1 MNSVAIII
9 ANYNY
14 GDYVQKAIESALNQ
28 TYKCHVIVVN
38 DGSTDDSLQTI
49 LSMIDYTSK
58 TYSILNEEYYSGPIE
73 IYSGENITLININNS
88 GASTA
93 RNVGMHYASTF
104 ADFFA
109 ILDADDS
116 YELNRVEVLLKKML
130 EYDEIGVVY
139 SDYEINHFNYDKI
152 ELKQPYSRFAL
163 ERECIVHSAA
173 LIRKKNLVEV
183 MLPNKEFYDSKLH
196 GPLSQGFIGCTE
208 DYDLWLRLSNVCM
221 IVHVPQILATANEH
235 GRNQSLNMNS
245 QIFMNNVRTIQNR

>member
-1 MNSVAIII
+1 MNNVAIII

-28 TYKCHVIVVN
+28 TYKCHVVVVD
-38 DGSTDDSLQTI
+38 DGSTDGSLEKI
-49 LSMIDYTSK
+49 LSMFKQESVGWSNSK
-58 TYSILNEEYYSGPIE
+58 EEYYNGPMDLFCGKDITVISIE
-73 IYSGENITLININNS
+73 NS

-93 RNVGMHYASTF
+93 RNVGIWYASHF
-104 ADFFA
+104 SDFFA

-116 YELNRVEVLLKKML
+116 YEVNRIEVLLKKML

-173 LIRKKNLVEV
+173 LIRKKYLVEV

-235 GRNQSLNMNS
+235 GRNQSLKMNS
-245 QIFMNNVRTIQNR
+245 QIFMNNVRIIQNR